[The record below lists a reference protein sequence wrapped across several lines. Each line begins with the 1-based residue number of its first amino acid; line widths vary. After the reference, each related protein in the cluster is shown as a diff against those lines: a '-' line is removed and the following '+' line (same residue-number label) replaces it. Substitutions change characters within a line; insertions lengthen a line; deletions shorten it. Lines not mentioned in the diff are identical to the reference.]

1 MILSE
6 VRFRAKFHALHFL
19 LPRRAAVYC
28 KLKSGP
34 HAAAVHLCVRS
45 QQLIIMAHPLRTC
58 AKRVAEAMLK
68 MIKLDIK
75 GLKKAYEGRS
85 P

>member
-1 MILSE
+1 MILRE
-6 VRFRAKFHALHFL
+6 VRFRAKFHALHFF
-19 LPRRAAVYC
+19 AASGCLYRN
-28 KLKSGP
+28 SIRGP

-45 QQLIIMAHPLRTC
+45 QQLIIVAHPLRTC
-58 AKRVAEAMLK
+58 VKRVAEAMLK
-68 MIKLDIK
+68 MIKLDIE